1 MAVFRS
7 REVFIKLYPTLHHPT
22 LRPYVEV
29 FCDIDCAH
37 FIDYLK
43 WRAIQPAIQRRA
55 GALKDYK

>member
-22 LRPYVEV
+22 PPPLCGGI
-29 FCDIDCAH
+29 CDIDCAH